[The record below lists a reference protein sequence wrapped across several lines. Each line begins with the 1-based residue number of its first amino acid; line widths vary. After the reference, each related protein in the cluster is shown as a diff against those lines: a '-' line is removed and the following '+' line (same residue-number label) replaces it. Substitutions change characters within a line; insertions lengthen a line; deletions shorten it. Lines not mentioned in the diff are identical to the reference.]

1 MYILLTMQVNDAVK
15 RFPLLS
21 LHWTIEWEDQTTSQP
36 GVDGTSLDEKVWLKV
51 PLAMECIVKV
61 ELIRRNHFKVS
72 DNITVCTNYARSLT
86 S

>member
-15 RFPLLS
+15 RLPLLS
-21 LHWTIEWEDQTTSQP
+21 LHWTIEWEDQMTSQP

-61 ELIRRNHFKVS
+61 ELIRINPFKVS
-72 DNITVCTNYARSLT
+72 DNTTVCTNYAHSLT